1 MKFSQIKLEIKRKII
16 KKINK
21 ILYKNKKIKN
31 KVLVIIE
38 DGRYCGMGDVVI
50 KVPLIEKIIEQEGKE
65 NVYFIATKRTTPL
78 LRSLNYFN
86 ILEMNRAVRKNFMK
100 ALKYTLAINKIG
112 FKKVINL
119 EPHLVFEGMILDA
132 VIAVEKI
139 GYRKFE
145 DKDYTSNERFYSKVI
160 IGSEKLKNTDYML
173 KHFQYMYHELFKEK
187 VNLDDLIPD
196 LTNFIKVDS
205 VEKII
210 SIAIGAGISA
220 RNYDGD
226 QLTELIK
233 VILENKKNWK
243 ILLLGQGEEE
253 IKKSKIIEKEVSN
266 NLLENFVGKLTLR
279 ETMYKIAKSTIFIG
293 TDSGLYNIAFGLK
306 KKIICIYGEGDK
318 NRFRHR
324 GENIKILFDPCEYG
338 PCGWSCKFR
347 EENVPCIY
355 GVKPAEIYSE
365 LKK

>member
-86 ILEMNRAVRKNFMK
+86 ILEMNRAVRKNFME
-100 ALKYTLAINKIG
+100 ALKYTLAIN
-112 FKKVINL
+112 
-119 EPHLVFEGMILDA
+119 
-132 VIAVEKI
+132 KI

-365 LKK
+365 LKKVIERNSDYGTFS